1 MTIEQFQ
8 KLEEICKDSWEEL
21 ARTGSETKPRYLS
34 KFSCGCPAC
43 EISRSV
49 HNRIAH
55 DCLFCPIDEWR
66 KSASEDCGSVCERE
80 SYYGE
85 WRHGAVPERRKAASK
100 IAGLPWTYL
109 PEYEDI
115 DVSDLL

>member
-1 MTIEQFQ
+1 MTIEQFK
-8 KLEEICKDSWEEL
+8 KLEKICKDAWEEL
-21 ARTGSETKPRYLS
+21 AITGSNRKPARLS
-34 KFSCGCPAC
+34 RFVSECPAC

-49 HNRIAH
+49 HNRIVH

-66 KSASEDCGSVCERE
+66 GCASEDCGSVCEQK
-80 SYYGE
+80 SYYGQ
-85 WRHGAVPERRKAASK
+85 WRQGAVPERRLAASK
-100 IAGLPWTYL
+100 IASLSWSYL